1 MWLEHAEAR
10 NLFTNRRFWP
20 HPIQNLEGRQVSD
33 NELPREADVEQVS
46 RRLHQ
51 SLKAC
56 QVMVANYRVML
67 SGGAN
72 DNEPVGDRGGNSYAA
87 EASAA
92 EEA

>member
-1 MWLEHAEAR
+1 
-10 NLFTNRRFWP
+10 
-20 HPIQNLEGRQVSD
+20 
-33 NELPREADVEQVS
+33 
-46 RRLHQ
+46 
-51 SLKAC
+51 
-56 QVMVANYRVML
+56 MVANYRVML